1 MLPHSVKMLPHRVQI
16 LAHCAQIIAHFVRIL
31 ARCVQI
37 LTHFAQILTHCGQM
51 VAHCVKMLAR
61 DLGEPLIGHRQDTL
75 SGSMSTPRR
84 SMKRHRSSN
93 AAHWSSESRH
103 WSPNEPH
110 CESNRRLCDPFLPLF
125 SYEAAHVIL
134 SDAHARADGAAPSYA
149 IRASRRTC
157 LLTATSC
164 RAVRARRVSFSPPPR
179 HVARTASPFPVRY
192 GTARLPTQCLLRQE
206 ARHQGRSRRWVI
218 AGNHARS
225 RETARPRVAA
235 ARGSG
240 GLHKRG
246 GRLGPPEA
254 RWRRSR
260 ATGHLRRTSL
270 ARRGMHP
277 SRQRSRSRD
286 RAWRWEDGRRT
297 SARRGTAL
305 RR

>member
-1 MLPHSVKMLPHRVQI
+1 TPNWPSPRH
-16 LAHCAQIIAHFVRIL
+16 
-31 ARCVQI
+31 
-37 LTHFAQILTHCGQM
+37 T
-51 VAHCVKMLAR
+51 
-61 DLGEPLIGHRQDTL
+61 IGINEH
-75 SGSMSTPRR
+75 
-84 SMKRHRSSN
+84 
-93 AAHWSSESRH
+93 SSEI
-103 WSPNEPH
+103 
-110 CESNRRLCDPFLPLF
+110 D
-125 SYEAAHVIL
+125 EATPVIERCAL
-134 SDAHARADGAAPSYA
+134 VIGKPTLVPE
-149 IRASRRTC
+149 RASLRIEPSSLRPIPSSLFIRSRAC
-157 LLTATSC
+157 HPACSYLYIVSLTATSC

-192 GTARLPTQCLLRQE
+192 GTARLPTQCLLRQA

-218 AGNHARS
+218 ADNHARS

-286 RAWRWEDGRRT
+286 RAWRWADGRRT